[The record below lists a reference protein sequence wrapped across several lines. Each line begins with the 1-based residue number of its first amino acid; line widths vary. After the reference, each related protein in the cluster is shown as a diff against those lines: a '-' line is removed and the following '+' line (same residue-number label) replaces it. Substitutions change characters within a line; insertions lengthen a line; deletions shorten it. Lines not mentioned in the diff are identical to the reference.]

1 MGITPV
7 VMASLTEAEALD
19 AMNRPG
25 GPARLWEREADT
37 RWHKLDHLLYLPVLG
52 LTRPR
57 DLYYYQGAGLKVLYG
72 FTYKYLPLEHFLGRL
87 TRLGVSQSLAL
98 NLATGYSQAWYPG
111 DQPLDLFVDWHIKPH
126 WTKQAAQSGHIT
138 MWGRVMPG
146 TKQLIVNGPGGHLLG
161 GWNEVIDAHLSRV
174 LVELE
179 VKLEAGLQRPIH
191 CTICDSEGGGLPTGR
206 RYAEAGRYYLS
217 LLPQQNY
224 RLSDFV
230 IATAWQPVS
239 GDPAREVVVAQ
250 WRDPLKA
257 AEEVRD
263 LVLLRRVGQADLS
276 RVYAGRLPPA
286 LPTTEVPG
294 LYRQRWAGQE
304 RVIRELV
311 NGANLNANFGYT
323 YQEVPN
329 RTRQRQWDE
338 AQAKVEVSEQRLA
351 QHDTAIANLRQQLV
365 KLRHSFSQDC
375 QALTTTLLAQ
385 QAEFLTR
392 HQAGQRLRRCQQRLA
407 GSYRRLD
414 ALTARYRRRRQRL
427 RHQLRQHRSHQTEV
441 KAELLARQTARDDL
455 DTASLC
461 RERDLAKDQLMLNLQ
476 ILLANLHDWTRSHYL
491 APLWRHLELPRAI
504 ELIYRK
510 PGRVHWG
517 EQEIEVILEP
527 YRYPEHQR
535 AMEETCRRFNAAQL
549 LWRDGRRLRIRVAP
563 AG

>member
-1 MGITPV
+1 MGVTPV
-7 VMASLTEAEALD
+7 VMTSLTEAVAQV
-19 AMNRPG
+19 AANRPG
-25 GPARLWEREADT
+25 GQALLWEREPDT

-98 NLATGYSQAWYPG
+98 NLAGCYSQAWYPG
-111 DQPLDLFVDWHIKPH
+111 GKSLDLFVDWHVKPH
-126 WTKQAAQSGHIT
+126 WTKQAAQSGLIT

-174 LVELE
+174 LVGLE
-179 VKLEAGLQRPIH
+179 VKLEVGLQRPIR
-191 CTICDSEGGGLPTGR
+191 CTICDSEGGGLPTGQ
-206 RYAEAGRYYLS
+206 RYAEAERYYLS

-224 RLSDFV
+224 HVSDFFFE
-230 IATAWQPVS
+230 AAWQPVS
-239 GDPAREVVVAQ
+239 GDPEREVVVGR
-250 WRDPLKA
+250 WRDPIKA
-257 AEEVRD
+257 AAEVRD
-263 LVLLRRVGQADLS
+263 LVLLRRVDQPELS
-276 RVYAGRLPPA
+276 RVYAGRLPPV
-286 LPTTEVPG
+286 LPATEVPG
-294 LYRQRWAGQE
+294 LYRQRWASQE

-329 RTRQRQWDE
+329 RTRQRQWNE
-338 AQAKVEVSEQRLA
+338 AQTKVEVSEQRLA
-351 QHDTAIANLRQQLV
+351 QHDAAIAHLRQQLV
-365 KLRHSFSQDC
+365 KLRYSYAQNC
-375 QALTTTLLAQ
+375 QALETTLVAQ
-385 QAEFLTR
+385 QAEFLAR

-414 ALTARYRRRRQRL
+414 TLTARYRRRRQRL
-427 RHQLRQHRSHQTEV
+427 RHQLRQHRQHQAAV
-441 KAELLARQTARDDL
+441 KAELLERQTVRDAL
-455 DTASLC
+455 DTTSLC

-491 APLWRHLELPRAI
+491 APDWQRLELPRAI

-510 PGRVHWG
+510 PGWVRWG
-517 EQEIEVILEP
+517 QQEIEVTLQP

-549 LWRDGRRLRIRVAP
+549 HWRDGRRLRIQVAP

>member
-1 MGITPV
+1 MT
-7 VMASLTEAEALD
+7 SLSEAAALEG
-19 AMNRPG
+19 AKGSEGQRL
-25 GPARLWEREADT
+25 LWEREPDT

-87 TRLGVSQSLAL
+87 TRLGLSQALAL
-98 NLATGYSQAWYPG
+98 NLAACYSQAWYPG
-111 DQPLDLFVDWHIKPH
+111 QEPLDLFVDWHIKPH

-146 TKQLIVNGPGGHLLG
+146 TKQLILNGPGGHLLG

-174 LVELE
+174 LVGVEL
-179 VKLEAGLQRPIH
+179 KLEAGLQRSIR
-191 CTICDSEGGGLPTGR
+191 CTICDSEGGGLPTGQH
-206 RYAEAGRYYLS
+206 YAQADRYYLS
-217 LLPQQNY
+217 LLPRQSY
-224 RLSDFV
+224 TLTDFV
-230 IATAWQPVS
+230 LQDAWQPVS
-239 GDPAREVVVAQ
+239 GDPEREVVLAQ
-250 WRDPLKA
+250 WREPAKA
-257 AEEVRD
+257 VEEVRE
-263 LVLLRRVGQADLS
+263 LVLMRRSGEVEPS
-276 RVYAGRLPPA
+276 RIYAGRLPPT
-286 LPTTEVPG
+286 LGVGDVPT

-329 RTRQRQWDE
+329 RTQQRQWHE
-338 AQAKVEVSEQRLA
+338 AQAKVETSEQRWA
-351 QHDTAIANLRQQLV
+351 QHQTAMANLRQQLL
-365 KLRHSFSQDC
+365 KLRTSYAQAT
-375 QALTTTLLAQ
+375 QALQTTLLTQ
-385 QAEFLTR
+385 QAQFLAR
-392 HQAGQRLRRCQQRLA
+392 QPAGHPLRRCQQRLA
-407 GSYRRLD
+407 SAYRRLD
-414 ALTARYRRRRQRL
+414 TLTARYRRRRQRL
-427 RHQLRQHRSHQTEV
+427 RQQLQQHRAQQAHL
-441 KAELLARQTARDDL
+441 KAELLARQTVRDAL

-461 RERDLAKDQLMLNLQ
+461 RERDLQKDQLMLNLQ
-476 ILLANLHDWTRSHYL
+476 VMLGNLHDWSRCHYL

-510 PGRVHWG
+510 PGRVQWG

-549 LWRDGRRLRIRVAP
+549 LWRDGRRLRIQVAP
-563 AG
+563 VG